1 MLLMLGL
8 IDMLEVVVE
17 VALADLAVV
26 KRWIKF
32 IIVLELWVFYLKDRF
47 FLGVLNALMKFE
59 LLKVDVLFIKFL
71 IYIIRRYLFLR

>member
-1 MLLMLGL
+1 MLGL

-47 FLGVLNALMKFE
+47 FLGVLHALMKFE

>member
-1 MLLMLGL
+1 MLGL

>member
-1 MLLMLGL
+1 MLGL

-47 FLGVLNALMKFE
+47 FLGILNALMKFE